1 MPSKDT
7 AMIQGT
13 ADAELTPEYI
23 LEIGKTLG
31 QQYKYITVGMNMHPS
46 SRMVLSS
53 LIAGMTSTGAD
64 VRDAGILPA
73 PAIPFATENT
83 DCCVM
88 IGNPDDS
95 DRVSGL
101 SFLNTDGRYFNE
113 PQMFT
118 FRNRLFKERSLPD
131 YSQVGCARVY
141 NGAIDKYCKKIS
153 DFVGVS
159 DCQVV
164 IDCASDSPAT
174 AVPTI
179 MKRIGADAMT
189 VSCQSD
195 LRPHGTWANPEE
207 YNIRTLSKIVRANY
221 GSIGIALN
229 NDGTRVAAIDETG
242 EPIDGDTLMQLFI
255 KFMHPRKIV
264 VPIDTSMAVED
275 AAEGIVTLCKLGIES
290 IGDTVKNTEAD
301 MGASNDGSFV
311 FKNNSFACDGIAA
324 AAMLTKIA
332 TETSLR
338 DMIRDIPKYCREE
351 TAIKYP
357 ANREII
363 AKKISARINDLEYS
377 NLCATDG
384 WRIRMESGWFLIR
397 FSDTENVIEI
407 KVEGIEKIYAAGLME
422 IAKEIVTDSIRAS
435 Q

>member
-1 MPSKDT
+1 MPSKDSAT
-7 AMIQGT
+7 IQGT
-13 ADAELTPEYI
+13 ADSELTPETI

-31 QQYKYITVGMNMHPS
+31 MQYKYVTIGMNMHPS
-46 SRMVLSS
+46 SMMVFSS
-53 LIAGMTSTGAD
+53 LVAGLTSAGAS
-64 VRDAGILPA
+64 VRNAGILPS

-101 SFLNTDGRYFNE
+101 SFMNTDGRYFNG

-118 FRNRLFKERSLPD
+118 FRNRLDKDKSLPD
-131 YSQVGCARVY
+131 YTQVGSARVY

-174 AVPTI
+174 AVPVI

-195 LRPHGTWANPEE
+195 LKPHGTWANPEE
-207 YNIRTLSKIVRANY
+207 YNIRTLAKIVRANY

-229 NDGTRVAAIDETG
+229 NDGTRVAAIDEKG
-242 EPIDGDTLMQLFI
+242 EPINGDILMQLFI
-255 KFMHPRKIV
+255 KFLQPRKIV
-264 VPIDTSMAVED
+264 VPIDTTMAIGQEMK
-275 AAEGIVTLCKLGIES
+275 GMVTMCKLGSES
-290 IGDTVKNTEAD
+290 LGETVKSANAD
-301 MGASNDGSFV
+301 MGMASDGTFI
-311 FKNNSFACDGIAA
+311 FKTNSFACDGIAA
-324 AAMLTKIA
+324 AAMLTRMA

-338 DMIRDIPKYCREE
+338 DLIMGMPKYCREE
-351 TAIKYP
+351 VTVKYP

-363 AKKISARINDLEYS
+363 AKKIAARVSELEYKGLS
-377 NLCATDG
+377 ATDG
-384 WRIRMESGWFLIR
+384 WRVEMESGWFLIR
-397 FSDTENVIEI
+397 FSDFENEIEI
-407 KVEGIEKIYAAGLME
+407 KVEGTEKIYTAGLME
-422 IAKEIVTDSIRAS
+422 IAKEIVSQSIRAS